1 MKLDILVLAAHPD
14 DAELSCAGTLITHI
28 QKGFKVGIV
37 DLTQGEM
44 GTRGTIQ
51 TRAQEAMQAAKIM
64 GLAVRENLELEDVFF
79 NNSLQ
84 EQLKVIQAI
93 RKFKPDIVL
102 ANAISDRH
110 PDHGKGAKLAIDA
123 FFMSGLKKIVT
134 YENEMEQEAWR
145 PKVLY
150 HFIQNNYIKPD
161 FIVDVSDVWD
171 QKLDAI
177 KVFKSQFYNADSKED
192 TTFISTTD
200 FLPFIE
206 ARSRE
211 MGHAIGKRYGEGFTV
226 NRFIGVGNLFDL
238 I

>member
-192 TTFISTTD
+192 TTFISTPD